1 MTKHELM
8 ELMRLLAALETALV
22 YSGGPLKSNLP
33 DSLREQ
39 IADSV
44 EVLEREILK

>member
-8 ELMRLLAALETALV
+8 ELMRLLAALETALI
-22 YSGGPLKSNLP
+22 YSGGPLKNLP